1 MGTAES
7 NRHVIVQTD
16 YLQNQ
21 KFPFCRLSGC
31 QPLPQCPSAIYYFQG
46 WIYRGEDRIWT
57 CTIGVYCSVFHSLII
72 PSGFQQQ
79 LRFWSRTILVVICL
93 NSNCS
98 FKKLHPIAQ
107 PIYKGFT
114 LASTNSATSPF
125 ITYIKYL
132 KIFQIP
138 YTLQKKQHWKN

>member
-7 NRHVIVQTD
+7 NRHVIVQTA
-16 YLQNQ
+16 YLQSQ

-31 QPLPQCPSAIYYFQG
+31 QTYQKTTQMVRHWSLPQPRLANRSWTYI
-46 WIYRGEDRIWT
+46 RGEDRIWT
-57 CTIGVYCSVFHSLII
+57 CTIGVYYSVFHSLII

-79 LRFWSRTILVVICL
+79 LRLWHRTILVVICL

-107 PIYKGFT
+107 PIYKGFHFSVYQFRHFPVYN
-114 LASTNSATSPF
+114 L
-125 ITYIKYL
+125 
-132 KIFQIP
+132 
-138 YTLQKKQHWKN
+138 H